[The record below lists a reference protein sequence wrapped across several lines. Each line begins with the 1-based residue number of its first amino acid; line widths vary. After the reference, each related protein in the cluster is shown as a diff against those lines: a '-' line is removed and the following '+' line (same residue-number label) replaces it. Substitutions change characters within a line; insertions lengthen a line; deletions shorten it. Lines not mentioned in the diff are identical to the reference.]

1 MDDRMIDTLRV
12 FEDPAEMIR
21 QAAAEVARLASRTA
35 ARRGRFSVALAGG
48 NTPRPLYEALA
59 RDHLDA
65 IPWDLVHVFW
75 GDERFVPHDDPR
87 SNYRMA
93 REALL
98 SRVPIPSD
106 QIHPMPTEGV
116 TPEEAARAYEATLR
130 RHFEESW
137 PRFDLA
143 LLGLGADGH
152 TASLFPGSPALRE
165 RRRLVAVALAP
176 DEPRQRLTLTFPVF
190 NHAGHV
196 HFIAGG
202 AGKAEA
208 LRCALDPE
216 AKPER
221 CPAAGI
227 RPTSGNRVWWLNRA
241 IARGL
246 PG

>member
-1 MDDRMIDTLRV
+1 MIDALRV
-12 FEDPAEMIR
+12 FEDDAEMIR
-21 QAAAEVARLASRTA
+21 QAAAEVARLAARAA

-48 NTPRPLYEALA
+48 HTPKPLYEALA
-59 RDHLDA
+59 RDHRDA

-87 SNYRMA
+87 SNFRMA

-106 QIHPMPTEGV
+106 QIHPMPTEGLS
-116 TPEEAARAYEATLR
+116 PGEAARDYEKTLR
-130 RHFEESW
+130 RHFEGSW
-137 PRFDLA
+137 PRLDLA

-152 TASLFPGSPALRE
+152 TASLFPGAPALHE
-165 RRRLVAVALAP
+165 RRRWVAEALAP

-216 AKPER
+216 ARPER

-227 RPTSGNRVWWLNRA
+227 RPAHGNRVWWLDRA
-241 IARGL
+241 IVRSL